1 MHPAAVMD
9 DPVRLPTPLMEPDS
23 SDCSYTSDSSDLSD
37 LSSPPAS
44 PQAPPGFYP
53 SPPPT
58 QDQDEESRARATG
71 SQEPARK
78 KRRVGPMPRSTQ
90 HLDLSDTADLSYAQ
104 QQAQIDLLVQTLR
117 TRRKIVVIAGA
128 GISTSAGSKCLLDD
142 LYNFHA
148 S

>member
-1 MHPAAVMD
+1 
-9 DPVRLPTPLMEPDS
+9 
-23 SDCSYTSDSSDLSD
+23 
-37 LSSPPAS
+37 
-44 PQAPPGFYP
+44 
-53 SPPPT
+53 
-58 QDQDEESRARATG
+58 
-71 SQEPARK
+71 
-78 KRRVGPMPRSTQ
+78 MPRSTQ